1 MLRSFQ
7 VSVRLFC
14 LSLLSLTCI
23 SVSVQADSGAQADDD
38 QLLQRYQ
45 EADTVALVKIKY
57 VSGLVNRAMSMP
69 GMMAV
74 EAFSYHAE
82 VSRNWKGA
90 GNRMISFQVSLADC
104 TQRLQE
110 DEEYVILSHANK
122 QDEQQSFSCDNLV
135 PKSSAEQMMAGL
147 DSILSTKYASQNI
160 H

>member
-23 SVSVQADSGAQADDD
+23 SVNAQTDD

-104 TQRLQE
+104 PQRLQE
-110 DEEYVILSHANK
+110 DEEYVILSHTNK

-147 DSILSTKYASQNI
+147 DTILSTKYASQNI